1 MADEAENAR
10 PKGLLIPFDKLK
22 LLSILDDKAFREVFL
37 AMAGYVQSGT
47 EPDLSEPIEQLAFE
61 SMRQFLD
68 ENVKTYQRTVE
79 ANRENGRKGGRPR
92 KPAETGGLSEKPKK
106 TDGFLEKPM
115 ETEENPSKPKET
127 HENQSAK
134 YKVQSTTDTK
144 VSDTTT
150 VVVTQSSADVDLARI
165 VQQYEAVIG
174 TFPRS
179 ALDKLQ
185 GWREVFGTEMI
196 LLAINKA
203 AESGN
208 DNMSRNAEHYA
219 DPTPGTAMRNIRK
232 EEYQKEAARLLQISI
247 LVPMLRQI
255 AEWSGFDIIGRI
267 PLRDRVTGKEYR

>member
-47 EPDLSEPIEQLAFE
+47 EPDLLEPIEQIAFE
-61 SMRQFLD
+61 SMRPFLN
-68 ENVKTYQRTVE
+68 ENVKTYQRAVLAHRE
-79 ANRENGRKGGRPR
+79 AGRKGGRP
-92 KPAETGGLSEKPKK
+92 KK
-106 TDGFLEKPM
+106 TEDNQMVSDKNQKEPNGFSEEPN
-115 ETEENPSKPKET
+115 ETNSPL
-127 HENQSAK
+127 K
-134 YKVQSTTDTK
+134 YKVQSTTDTN
-144 VSDTTT
+144 VSDITT

-165 VQQYEAVIG
+165 VQQYEASIG

-203 AESGN
+203 AESGKRSWN
-208 DNMSRNAEHYA
+208 YINGILSNWQHSGIH
-219 DPTPGTAMRNIRK
+219 TPGDAAESDENHKRPTGRGSSSRQPAESTRDQLARVLGNMDK
-232 EEYQKEAARLLQISI
+232 ER
-247 LVPMLRQI
+247 
-255 AEWSGFDIIGRI
+255 GFD
-267 PLRDRVTGKEYR
+267 T

>member
-203 AESGN
+203 AESGKRSWN
-208 DNMSRNAEHYA
+208 YINGILSNWQHSGIH
-219 DPTPGTAMRNIRK
+219 TPGDAAASDENHKRPTGRGSSPRQPSESTRDQLARVLGIMDK
-232 EEYQKEAARLLQISI
+232 ER
-247 LVPMLRQI
+247 
-255 AEWSGFDIIGRI
+255 GFE
-267 PLRDRVTGKEYR
+267 T

>member
-1 MADEAENAR
+1 MRSSAASDVYKR
-10 PKGLLIPFDKLK
+10 Q
-22 LLSILDDKAFREVFL
+22 LDDKAFREVFL

-203 AESGN
+203 AESGKRSWN
-208 DNMSRNAEHYA
+208 Y
-219 DPTPGTAMRNIRK
+219 IC
-232 EEYQKEAARLLQISI
+232 LLYTS
-247 LVPMLRQI
+247 P
-255 AEWSGFDIIGRI
+255 S
-267 PLRDRVTGKEYR
+267 PRDA